1 MIFFFDVD
9 YLKKLLFNL
18 LKVFFFFF
26 FFFLLVWCFDLE
38 VAPQPGMEPTP
49 LHWKVKS
56 SPLEPQGRP
65 TFEFLNVTLHLVSI
79 RWVLASLP
87 LYSRGH
93 SVQWSSGADPT
104 CS

>member
-9 YLKKLLFNL
+9 YLKKLLLNL
-18 LKVFFFFF
+18 LQGFFLFFFV
-26 FFFLLVWCFDLE
+26 FLLVWCFDLE